1 MSGPV
6 HPPRPPCLLRWIL
19 AFVAV
24 TGAVGLA
31 ACGAAAPDREP
42 GTEVIALGAAV
53 YQANCATCHGVS
65 GAGQPNWQSRQADG
79 ALPPPPHDASGHT
92 WHHPDAVLLDII
104 RRGGEAVY
112 GGPGLRSGMPAFG
125 GQLTAEEIDAVLAY
139 IKTLWGDAERE
150 YQERLPEQ

>member
-1 MSGPV
+1 MSGPA

-24 TGAVGLA
+24 AGAVGLG

-65 GAGQPNWQSRQADG
+65 GAGQPNWQSRQAG
-79 ALPPPPHDASGHT
+79 GTLPAPPHDASGHT
-92 WHHPDAVLLDII
+92 WHHPDAVCWTSFV
-104 RRGGEAVY
+104 AVARPSTVAQ
-112 GGPGLRSGMPAFG
+112 GCDRACRPS
-125 GQLTAEEIDAVLAY
+125 AVN
-139 IKTLWGDAERE
+139 
-150 YQERLPEQ
+150 